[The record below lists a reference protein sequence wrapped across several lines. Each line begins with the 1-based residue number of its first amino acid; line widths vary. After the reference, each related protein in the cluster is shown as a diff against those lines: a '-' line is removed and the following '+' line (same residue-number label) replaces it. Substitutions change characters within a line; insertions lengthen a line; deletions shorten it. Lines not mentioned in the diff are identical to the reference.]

1 MKKTTKTRAAGGA
14 RRRLGSG
21 TIYLLLSIG
30 AVISVAPYLMTLN
43 AAFKPQSTLL
53 ATQAWTPATPATW
66 SNFTELWSRYDMSGF
81 ILHTAL
87 VAGVIT
93 LGQLVFTTF
102 AAYAFARLDFPG
114 REPLFWAF
122 IAMMMVPQI
131 VTLIPLFLIM
141 SHLNLIDTYRALI
154 LPYVFGTPYGI
165 FLVRQYFQTIPAD
178 LEAAAR
184 IDGAGTWT
192 ILRRIMIPLG
202 KPILATLATITFVNT
217 WNSLLWPLMATSSE
231 RDEVVTVG
239 IAALQGQFASELHI
253 LLPAAAVALL
263 PLIAVFLLFQRH
275 IVRSIALTGLK

>member
-1 MKKTTKTRAAGGA
+1 MTTKPIG
-14 RRRLGSG
+14 RRISG
-21 TIYLLLSIG
+21 TTIYLLLGLGGLVSI
-30 AVISVAPYLMTLN
+30 APYLMTLN

-53 ATQAWTPATPATW
+53 STQAWTPAVPATW
-66 SNFTELWSRYDMSGF
+66 SNFTELWQQYDMSGF
-81 ILHTAL
+81 IVHTAL
-87 VAGVIT
+87 VAVAIT
-93 LGQLVFTTF
+93 VGQLVCTTL

-114 REPLFWAF
+114 REPLFWVF

-141 SHLNLIDTYRALI
+141 SHLNLVDTYRALI

-184 IDGAGTWT
+184 IDGAGTWA
-192 ILRRIMIPLG
+192 ILRRIMLPLS

-217 WNSLLWPLMATSSE
+217 WNGLLWPLMATSSE

-239 IAALQGQFASELHI
+239 IAALQGQYASQLHI

-263 PLIAVFLLFQRH
+263 PLIVIFLLFQRH

>member
-1 MKKTTKTRAAGGA
+1 MATKAKATKRL
-14 RRRLGSG
+14 RRRVSG
-21 TIYLLLSIG
+21 TTIYLLLSIG
-30 AVISVAPYLMTLN
+30 GLISIAPYLMTLN

-53 ATQAWTPATPATW
+53 STQAWTPAIPSTW
-66 SNFTELWSRYDMSGF
+66 SNFTELWQQYDMSGF
-81 ILHTAL
+81 IVHTTI
-87 VAGVIT
+87 VAGIIT
-93 LGQLVFTTF
+93 LGQLVFTTL

-114 REPLFWAF
+114 REPLFWGF

-184 IDGAGTWT
+184 IDGAGTWG
-192 ILRRIMIPLG
+192 ILRRIMLPLS

-217 WNSLLWPLMATSSE
+217 WNSLLWPLMATNSQ

-239 IAALQGQFASELHI
+239 VAALQGQFASELHI

-263 PLIAVFLLFQRH
+263 PLIGIFLLFQRH